1 MSEYTLHHPLG
12 ALAAN
17 LPDIDTSK
25 KYYITTAIA
34 YTNGYPHIGHAYEF
48 LSTDAIAR
56 YHRVLGYDTFFLTG
70 ADEHGQKVATSAE
83 KAGRTPIEHC
93 DHYVNAFKEL
103 NKVLLISNNDY
114 LRTTSP
120 THEEYAR
127 RLWKMC
133 GDNGDIYLAQYE
145 GYYNEREETFVPDS
159 EAEASNFLD
168 PGTGLPLKRVTEE
181 SYFFR
186 MSMYCD
192 KLIQYI
198 EENPS
203 FIEPEQY
210 RNNILSR
217 LRKEGLKDL
226 SLSRTSFTWGIPM
239 PDGYDKRHVMYVWFD
254 ALTNYI
260 TGVRALDPDDER
272 RHYWPAD
279 RHIIG
284 KDIIWFHCVI
294 WPCMLLSA
302 GIPLPRGVYSHG
314 FVNGPDG
321 RKMSKSY
328 NNVVEPMAMLNKYP
342 ADTLRYFF
350 CSSITYGADI
360 DFLEANLV
368 QMHNSE
374 LADILGNL
382 VNRAMNLCSKYCDNV
397 IPDTQHDAAFGLP
410 FDIKELVS
418 GIANDMST
426 CSINL
431 AISKAMDA
439 ARLTNKFLTNAE
451 PWKMKGSDEARRPAI
466 VRTTLEAIYVFT
478 HFLAPVLPQSS
489 GEIFRKL
496 NTNPIVADKLD
507 ESFYNLKPGT
517 NVSLGDILFKKIE
530 MPKSNET
537 EALKPKVEVKKAV
550 EVVVEDPNQDPFTKI
565 EFRVGRIIK
574 VWHHE
579 TADRLF
585 CEHIDVGENEPRCV
599 ASGLRGHYSLEDLQ
613 DRKVIVVCNLKE
625 SKIQGFLSTAMVL
638 AGKAENGTVVKLVDP
653 PEDSEVG
660 ERIYIEGI
668 SGPSLPPS
676 RIKKLKVWEAVAP
689 DLKSNDEGVV
699 CWQGQPLLTSKGS
712 IQVPLSNVQ
721 IS

>member
-1 MSEYTLHHPLG
+1 MSSFSNSNNLG
-12 ALAAN
+12 ALSSN
-17 LPDIDTSK
+17 LPNHDINK
-25 KYYITTAIA
+25 KFYITTAIA

-70 ADEHGQKVATSAE
+70 SDEHGQKVAASAE

-93 DHYVNAFKEL
+93 DHFVTAFKEL
-103 NKVLLISNNDY
+103 NRRLLVSNNDY

-120 THEEYAR
+120 IHEEYAQ

-145 GYYNEREETFVPDS
+145 GYYNEREETFVTDT
-159 EAEASNFLD
+159 EAEAQNFID

-186 MSMYCD
+186 MSLYCD

-198 EENPS
+198 EENPT

-226 SLSRTSFTWGIPM
+226 SLSRTSFSWGIPV
-239 PDGYDKRHVMYVWFD
+239 PEGYDKRHVMYVWFD

-260 TGVRALDPDDER
+260 TGIRALDVGDER
-272 RHYWPAD
+272 NHYWPAD
-279 RHIIG
+279 RHVIG

-302 GIPLPRGVYSHG
+302 GVPLPKGVYAHG

-328 NNVVEPMAMLNKYP
+328 NNIVEPIEMLNKYP
-342 ADTLRYFF
+342 TDTLRYFF
-350 CSSITYGADI
+350 CSSVTYGADI
-360 DFLEANLV
+360 DFLESNLV

-382 VNRAMNLCSKYCDNV
+382 VNRAMNLCSKYCNSE
-397 IPDTQHDAAFGLP
+397 IPDTQHDASFGLP
-410 FDIKELVS
+410 FDVKDLIDGVTQ
-418 GIANDMST
+418 DMAA

-431 AISKAMDA
+431 AIGKAMDA
-439 ARLTNKFLTNAE
+439 ARSTNKYLTNAE
-451 PWKMKGSDEARRPAI
+451 PWKMKGADESRRPAI

-478 HFLAPVLPQSS
+478 HFLAPVLPQSADD
-489 GEIFRKL
+489 IFKKL
-496 NTNPIVADKLD
+496 NTDPVVADRLD
-507 ESFYNLKPGT
+507 THFYNLKPGT
-517 NVSLGDILFKKIE
+517 VVSLGDILFKKIE
-530 MPKSNET
+530 MKREDRP
-537 EALKPKVEVKKAV
+537 VEKKAVV
-550 EVVVEDPNQDPFTKI
+550 EVVVEDPNQDPFTKM
-565 EFRVGRIIK
+565 ELRVGRIVS
-574 VWHHE
+574 VWDHE
-579 TADRLF
+579 TADRLYV
-585 CEHIDVGENEPRCV
+585 EKIDVGKGEGALLCV
-599 ASGLRGHYSLEDLQ
+599 VSNLRGHYSLEELEN
-613 DRKVIVVCNLKE
+613 RKVVVVCNLKE
-625 SKIQGFLSTAMVL
+625 SKIQGVMSMAMVL
-638 AGKAENGTVVKLVDP
+638 AGKGGEGDGLGLVKLVEP
-653 PEDSEVG
+653 PVDAVVG
-660 ERIYIEGI
+660 ERVFIEGLD
-668 SGPSLPPS
+668 GPALPAA
-676 RIKKLKVWEAVAP
+676 RIKKLKVWEAVSP
-689 DLKSNDEGVV
+689 DLKSDDGGVV
-699 CWQGQPLLTSKGS
+699 CWQGRPLKTSTGT
-712 IQVPLSNVQ
+712 IQVPLMNVT